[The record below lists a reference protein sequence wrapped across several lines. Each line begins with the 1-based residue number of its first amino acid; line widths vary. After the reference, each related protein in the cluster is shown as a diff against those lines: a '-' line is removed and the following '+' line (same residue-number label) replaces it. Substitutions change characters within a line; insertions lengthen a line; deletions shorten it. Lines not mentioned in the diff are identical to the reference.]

1 MTINR
6 LIPVKTL
13 RAHKRA
19 AVRPLNACVI
29 KLLGGPCTQA
39 LLASR
44 SLYRGPN
51 AFRGPEGGV
60 CVGGWVVVVVGEVN
74 DTDPHFPNSYSIQQ

>member
-6 LIPVKTL
+6 LIPVKTR
-13 RAHKRA
+13 RAHKSA

-29 KLLGGPCTQA
+29 KLLGGPSTLA

-51 AFRGPEGGV
+51 AFRGPEGVCV
-60 CVGGWVVVVVGEVN
+60 CVGGEEEVVVVGW
-74 DTDPHFPNSYSIQQ
+74 S

>member
-1 MTINR
+1 MHVW
-6 LIPVKTL
+6 LSFKEGL
-13 RAHKRA
+13 M
-19 AVRPLNACVI
+19 
-29 KLLGGPCTQA
+29 A

-51 AFRGPEGGV
+51 AFRGPGGPGVVWDGEEGMV
-60 CVGGWVVVVVGEVN
+60 CVCVCAGGGGQGVN